1 MKQKIIQLLVV
12 LICLSLLCSC
22 TGGYAVRIDEG
33 KMADDRIEQIVA
45 ALKENNIESLKSLF
59 SAKAISEAENFEN
72 DFDRL
77 FQFFQGT
84 IETWERDSL
93 AADRSIDYGKQS
105 LMIRYGILISTDI
118 EDYSLFIIDY
128 NIDTINPDNEGIYML
143 EIWKQSY
150 DGEWDSWQERMVPG
164 ISIIE

>member
-1 MKQKIIQLLVV
+1 M
-12 LICLSLLCSC
+12 
-22 TGGYAVRIDEG
+22 RIDEG
-33 KMADDRIEQIVA
+33 KMADDRMEQIVA
-45 ALKENNIESLKSLF
+45 ALKEKNIESLKSLF
-59 SAKAISEAENFEN
+59 SAKSISEAENFEN

-118 EDYSLFIIDY
+118 DDYSLLIIDY

>member
-1 MKQKIIQLLVV
+1 M
-12 LICLSLLCSC
+12 
-22 TGGYAVRIDEG
+22 RIDEG
-33 KMADDRIEQIVA
+33 KMADDRMEQIVA
-45 ALKENNIESLKSLF
+45 ALKEKNIESLKSLF
-59 SAKAISEAENFEN
+59 SAKSISEAENFEN

-93 AADRSIDYGKQS
+93 AADRSIEYGKQS

-118 EDYSLFIIDY
+118 DDYSLFIIDY

-150 DGEWDSWQERMVPG
+150 DGE
-164 ISIIE
+164 

>member
-1 MKQKIIQLLVV
+1 M
-12 LICLSLLCSC
+12 
-22 TGGYAVRIDEG
+22 RIDEG
-33 KMADDRIEQIVA
+33 KMADDRMEQIVA
-45 ALKENNIESLKSLF
+45 ALKEKNIESLKSLF
-59 SAKAISEAENFEN
+59 SAKSISEAENFEN

-93 AADRSIDYGKQS
+93 AADRSIEYGKQS

-118 EDYSLFIIDY
+118 DDYSLFIIDY

-143 EIWKQSY
+143 EISKQSY
-150 DGEWDSWQERMVPG
+150 DGEWDSWQERMAPG

>member
-1 MKQKIIQLLVV
+1 M
-12 LICLSLLCSC
+12 
-22 TGGYAVRIDEG
+22 RIDEG
-33 KMADDRIEQIVA
+33 KMADDRMEQIVA
-45 ALKENNIESLKSLF
+45 ALKEKNIESLKSLF
-59 SAKAISEAENFEN
+59 SAKSISEAENFEN

-93 AADRSIDYGKQS
+93 AADRSIEYGKQS

-118 EDYSLFIIDY
+118 DDYSLFIIDY

>member
-1 MKQKIIQLLVV
+1 M
-12 LICLSLLCSC
+12 
-22 TGGYAVRIDEG
+22 RIDEG

-45 ALKENNIESLKSLF
+45 ALKEKNIESLKSLF
-59 SAKAISEAENFEN
+59 SAKSISEAENFEN

-93 AADRSIDYGKQS
+93 AADRSIEYGKQS

-128 NIDTINPDNEGIYML
+128 NIDTVNPDNEGIYML

-150 DGEWDSWQERMVPG
+150 DGEWDSWQERMTPG

>member
-1 MKQKIIQLLVV
+1 M
-12 LICLSLLCSC
+12 
-22 TGGYAVRIDEG
+22 RIDEG

-59 SAKAISEAENFEN
+59 SAKAISEAGNFEN
-72 DFDRL
+72 DFYRL
-77 FQFFQGT
+77 CQFFQGT
-84 IETWERDSL
+84 IKTWERDSL

-118 EDYSLFIIDY
+118 DDYSLFIIDY